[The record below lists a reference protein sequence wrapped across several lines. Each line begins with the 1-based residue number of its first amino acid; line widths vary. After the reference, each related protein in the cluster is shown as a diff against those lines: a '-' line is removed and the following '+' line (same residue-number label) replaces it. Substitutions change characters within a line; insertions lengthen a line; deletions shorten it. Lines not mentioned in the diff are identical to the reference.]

1 MVERSRLVAA
11 DPQLTARLKLFA
23 DKGDLEGM
31 KPLLAERI
39 DQYVERCSLERGLER
54 GLAQGLERERAL
66 LSRLAERKFGKETAA
81 RLAGMDDPE
90 RLDEIGEQVIDCA
103 TGDELLAR
111 SRSTSRR

>member
-81 RLAGMDDPE
+81 RL
-90 RLDEIGEQVIDCA
+90 DEIGEQVIDCA

-111 SRSTSRR
+111 SRSTARR